1 MPWEGIL
8 MKAAVARLKGVN
20 LAAVE
25 PATEPA
31 ADLPASVT
39 HYVERDGLKFAGTH
53 LIIDVWGASR
63 LDQMRVVERMMRE
76 AVEEVGA
83 TLLRLDLH
91 HFAENGGISGVA
103 LLAESHISI
112 HTWPETGYAALDI
125 FVCGTCDAYRA
136 VPVIKRALNP
146 ERVTVAEH
154 KRGLSV

>member
-1 MPWEGIL
+1 
-8 MKAAVARLKGVN
+8 MKAAVARLHDVN
-20 LAAVE
+20 LAEIAPVE
-25 PATEPA
+25 SPK

-63 LDQMRVVERMMRE
+63 LDQMRVVERMMRD
-76 AVEEVGA
+76 AVDEVGA

-91 HFAENGGISGVA
+91 HFQENGGISGVA

-125 FVCGTCDAYRA
+125 FVCGDCDAYRA
-136 VPVIKRALNP
+136 VPVIKRALAP